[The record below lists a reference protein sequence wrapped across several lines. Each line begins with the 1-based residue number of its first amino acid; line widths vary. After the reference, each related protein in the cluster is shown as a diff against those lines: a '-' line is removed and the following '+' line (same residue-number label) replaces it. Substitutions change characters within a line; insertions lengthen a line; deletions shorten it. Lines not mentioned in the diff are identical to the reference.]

1 MGCNFYG
8 QCENQKSIARF
19 YNQTV
24 QAFPANATT
33 PIAINANQVVLDGK
47 AIVPSLN
54 SYRIDKTGLYRVSL
68 DATILGTTAGNVS
81 IEMLLDGTANP
92 CATKTVTLVAEA
104 YTTVHIETDIQFDQ
118 VCRCQNN
125 TSHQVSF
132 AIVSNG
138 GAGNVVNVCSS
149 VYKR

>member
-1 MGCNFYG
+1 MGCNPNG
-8 QCENQKSIARF
+8 QCGNHKSAARF

-24 QAFPANATT
+24 QAFTANATT
-33 PIAINANQVVLDGK
+33 PIAINANQVVLDGN

-68 DATILGTTAGNVS
+68 GLTLLGTTAGNVT
-81 IEMLLDGTANP
+81 IEMLLDGVAQP
-92 CATKTVTLVAEA
+92 CATKLVTLVADA
-104 YTTVHIETDIQFDQ
+104 YTPVHIETDIQFDQ

-132 AIVSNG
+132 AVVSTG
-138 GAGNVVNVCSS
+138 GAGNVVSVCSG

>member
-8 QCENQKSIARF
+8 QCGNQKSIARF

-81 IEMLLDGTANP
+81 IEMLLDGVAKP

-104 YTTVHIETDIQFDQ
+104 
-118 VCRCQNN
+118 
-125 TSHQVSF
+125 
-132 AIVSNG
+132 
-138 GAGNVVNVCSS
+138 
-149 VYKR
+149 